1 MVERN
6 KELLFKL
13 VVVIIGGFLNAFAM
27 NCFLIPANVYSSGFA
42 GLAQLLSNIITD
54 YTPFTAT
61 TGILLALL
69 NIPVIILAWKKVGR
83 SFTYFSFFSVGI
95 MTLFLE
101 ILPVK
106 PIFSDD
112 ILLNA
117 VFGGLIAA
125 IGIGMTLK
133 FGGSTGGLDIIALVL
148 SKSKGKP
155 VGTYFFLFNAI
166 IIITAG
172 QLYGMEK
179 ALYTLIN
186 LYVTTRVI
194 DSVHTSHVKLTAMI
208 VTTKGEELRKEIH
221 AKLVRGITQ
230 MNATGAF
237 TKQDKDILM
246 IVLSR
251 YELYDLER
259 IIKRVDPKAFT
270 NVVQTVDVLGEFR
283 KI

>member
-1 MVERN
+1 MERN
-6 KELLFKL
+6 KDLIIKL
-13 VVVIIGGFLNAFAM
+13 IVVIIGAFLNAFAM
-27 NCFLIPANVYSSGFA
+27 NCFLIPANIYSSGFA
-42 GLAQLLSNIITD
+42 GLAQLLANIITD
-54 YTPFTAT
+54 FTPFTAT
-61 TGILLALL
+61 TGILLAIL

-83 SFTYFSFFSVGI
+83 YFTYFSFLSVGI
-95 MTLFLE
+95 MTFFLE
-101 ILPVK
+101 VLPVK

-125 IGIGMTLK
+125 VGIGMTLK

-148 SKSKGKP
+148 SRSKGKP
-155 VGTYFFLFNAI
+155 VGTYFLLFNAI
-166 IIITAG
+166 IVITAG

-208 VTTKGEELRKEIH
+208 ITTKGEELSKQIH
-221 AKLVRGITQ
+221 SKLVRGITQ
-230 MNATGAF
+230 MNARGAF
-237 TKQDKDILM
+237 TNQDKDVLM

-259 IIKRVDPKAFT
+259 IIKKVDPKAFT

-283 KI
+283 KM

>member
-1 MVERN
+1 MERN
-6 KELLFKL
+6 KDLIIKL
-13 VVVIIGGFLNAFAM
+13 IVVIIGAFLNAFAM
-27 NCFLIPANVYSSGFA
+27 NCFLIPANIYSSGFA
-42 GLAQLLSNIITD
+42 GLAQLLANIITD
-54 YTPFTAT
+54 FTPFTAT
-61 TGILLALL
+61 TGILLAIL
-69 NIPVIILAWKKVGR
+69 NIPVIILAWKKIGR
-83 SFTYFSFFSVGI
+83 YFTYFSFLSVGI
-95 MTLFLE
+95 MTFFLE
-101 ILPVK
+101 VLPVK

-125 IGIGMTLK
+125 VGIGMTLK

-148 SKSKGKP
+148 SRSKGKP
-155 VGTYFFLFNAI
+155 VGTYFLLFNAI
-166 IIITAG
+166 IVITAG

-208 VTTKGEELRKEIH
+208 ITTKGEELSKQIH
-221 AKLVRGITQ
+221 SELVRGITQ
-230 MNATGAF
+230 MNARGAF
-237 TKQDKDILM
+237 TNQDKDVLM

-259 IIKRVDPKAFT
+259 IIKKVDPKAFT

-283 KI
+283 KM

>member
-1 MVERN
+1 MERN
-6 KELLFKL
+6 KELIIKL
-13 VVVIIGGFLNAFAM
+13 VVVIIGAFLNAFAM
-27 NCFLIPANVYSSGFA
+27 NCFLIPANIYSSGFA
-42 GLAQLLSNIITD
+42 GLAQLLANIITD
-54 YTPFTAT
+54 FTPFSAT
-61 TGILLALL
+61 TGILLAIL
-69 NIPVIILAWKKVGR
+69 NLPVIILAWKKVGR
-83 SFTYFSFFSVGI
+83 SFTYFSLLSVAI
-95 MTLFLE
+95 MTFFLE
-101 ILPVK
+101 VLPVN

-125 IGIGMTLK
+125 VGIGMTLK

-155 VGTYFFLFNAI
+155 VGTYFLLFNAI
-166 IIITAG
+166 IVISAG

-208 VTTKGEELRKEIH
+208 VTTKGEELSKQIH
-221 AKLVRGITQ
+221 SKLVRGITK
-230 MNATGAF
+230 MDARGAF
-237 TKQDKDILM
+237 TNQDKDVLM

-259 IIKRVDPKAFT
+259 IIKKVDPKAFT

-283 KI
+283 KM

>member
-1 MVERN
+1 MERN
-6 KELLFKL
+6 KDLIIKL
-13 VVVIIGGFLNAFAM
+13 VVVVIGAFLNAFAM
-27 NCFLIPANVYSSGFA
+27 NCFLIPANIYSSGFA
-42 GLAQLLSNIITD
+42 GLAQLFANIITD
-54 YTPFTAT
+54 FTPFTAT
-61 TGILLALL
+61 TGILLAIL

-83 SFTYFSFFSVGI
+83 SFTYFSFLSVGI
-95 MTLFLE
+95 MTFFLE
-101 ILPVK
+101 VLPVD

-125 IGIGMTLK
+125 VGIGMTLK

-148 SKSKGKP
+148 SRSKGKP
-155 VGTYFFLFNAI
+155 VGTYFLLFNAI
-166 IIITAG
+166 IVITAG

-208 VTTKGEELRKEIH
+208 ITTKGEELSKQIH
-221 AKLVRGITQ
+221 SKLIRGITK
-230 MNATGAF
+230 MDARGAF
-237 TKQDKDILM
+237 TNQDKDVLM

-259 IIKRVDPKAFT
+259 IIKKVDPKAFT

-283 KI
+283 KM

>member
-1 MVERN
+1 LERN
-6 KELLFKL
+6 KELIIKL
-13 VVVIIGGFLNAFAM
+13 AVVIIGAFLNAFAM
-27 NCFLIPANVYSSGFA
+27 NCFLIPANIYSSGFA
-42 GLAQLLSNIITD
+42 GLAQLFANIITD
-54 YTPFTAT
+54 FTPFTAT
-61 TGILLALL
+61 TGILLAIL

-83 SFTYFSFFSVGI
+83 SFTYFSFLSVGI
-95 MTLFLE
+95 MTFFLE
-101 ILPVK
+101 VLPVD

-125 IGIGMTLK
+125 VGIGMTLK

-148 SKSKGKP
+148 SRSKGKP
-155 VGTYFFLFNAI
+155 VGTYFLLFNAI
-166 IIITAG
+166 IVITAG

-208 VTTKGEELRKEIH
+208 ITTKGEELSKQIH
-221 AKLVRGITQ
+221 SKLVRGITK
-230 MNATGAF
+230 MDARGAF
-237 TKQDKDILM
+237 TNQDKDVLM

-259 IIKRVDPKAFT
+259 IIKKVDPKAFT

-283 KI
+283 KM

>member
-1 MVERN
+1 LERN
-6 KELLFKL
+6 KELIIKL
-13 VVVIIGGFLNAFAM
+13 VVVVIGAFLNAFAM
-27 NCFLIPANVYSSGFA
+27 NCFLIPANIYSSGFA
-42 GLAQLLSNIITD
+42 GLAQLLANIITVF
-54 YTPFTAT
+54 TPFTAT
-61 TGILLALL
+61 TGILLAIL

-83 SFTYFSFFSVGI
+83 SFTYFSFLSVGI
-95 MTLFLE
+95 MTFFLE
-101 ILPVK
+101 VLPVD

-125 IGIGMTLK
+125 VGIGMTLK

-148 SKSKGKP
+148 SRSKGKP
-155 VGTYFFLFNAI
+155 VGTYFLLFNAI
-166 IIITAG
+166 IVITAG
-172 QLYGMEK
+172 QLFGMEK

-208 VTTKGEELRKEIH
+208 ITTKGEELSKQIH
-221 AKLVRGITQ
+221 SKLVRGITK
-230 MNATGAF
+230 MDARGAF
-237 TKQDKDILM
+237 TNQDKDVLM

-259 IIKRVDPKAFT
+259 IIKKVDPKAFT

-283 KI
+283 KM

>member
-1 MVERN
+1 
-6 KELLFKL
+6 
-13 VVVIIGGFLNAFAM
+13 M
-27 NCFLIPANVYSSGFA
+27 NCFLIPANIYSSGFA
-42 GLAQLLSNIITD
+42 GLAQLFANIITD
-54 YTPFTAT
+54 FTPFTAT
-61 TGILLALL
+61 TGILLAIL

-83 SFTYFSFFSVGI
+83 SFTYFSFLSVGI
-95 MTLFLE
+95 MTFFLE
-101 ILPVK
+101 VLPVD

-125 IGIGMTLK
+125 VGIGMTLK

-148 SKSKGKP
+148 SRSKGKP
-155 VGTYFFLFNAI
+155 VGTYFLLFNAI
-166 IIITAG
+166 IVITAG

-208 VTTKGEELRKEIH
+208 ITTKGEELSKQIH
-221 AKLVRGITQ
+221 SKLVRGITK
-230 MNATGAF
+230 MDARGAF
-237 TKQDKDILM
+237 TNQDKDVLM

-259 IIKRVDPKAFT
+259 IIKKVDPKAFT

-283 KI
+283 KM

>member
-1 MVERN
+1 MERN
-6 KELLFKL
+6 KELIIKL
-13 VVVIIGGFLNAFAM
+13 VVVIIGAFLNAFAM
-27 NCFLIPANVYSSGFA
+27 NCFLIPANIYSSGFA
-42 GLAQLLSNIITD
+42 GLAQLFANIITD
-54 YTPFTAT
+54 FTPFTAT
-61 TGILLALL
+61 TGILLAIL

-83 SFTYFSFFSVGI
+83 TFTYFSFLSVGI
-95 MTLFLE
+95 MTFFLE
-101 ILPVK
+101 VLPVD

-125 IGIGMTLK
+125 VGIGMTLK

-148 SKSKGKP
+148 SRSKGKP
-155 VGTYFFLFNAI
+155 VGTYFLLFNAI
-166 IIITAG
+166 IVITAG

-208 VTTKGEELRKEIH
+208 ITTKGEELSKQIH
-221 AKLVRGITQ
+221 SKLVRGITK
-230 MNATGAF
+230 MDARGAF
-237 TKQDKDILM
+237 TNQDKDVLM

-259 IIKRVDPKAFT
+259 IIKKVDPKAFT

-283 KI
+283 KM

>member
-1 MVERN
+1 MERN
-6 KELLFKL
+6 KELIIKL
-13 VVVIIGGFLNAFAM
+13 VVVVIGAFLNAFAM
-27 NCFLIPANVYSSGFA
+27 NCFLIPANIYSSGFA
-42 GLAQLLSNIITD
+42 GLAQLLANIITVF
-54 YTPFTAT
+54 TPFTAT
-61 TGILLALL
+61 TGILLAIL

-83 SFTYFSFFSVGI
+83 SFTYFSFLSVGI
-95 MTLFLE
+95 MTFFLE
-101 ILPVK
+101 VLPVD

-125 IGIGMTLK
+125 VGIGMTLK

-148 SKSKGKP
+148 SRSKGKP
-155 VGTYFFLFNAI
+155 VGTYFLLFNAI
-166 IIITAG
+166 IVITAG
-172 QLYGMEK
+172 QLFGMEK

-208 VTTKGEELRKEIH
+208 ITTKGEELSKQIH
-221 AKLVRGITQ
+221 SKLVRGITK
-230 MNATGAF
+230 MDARGAF
-237 TKQDKDILM
+237 TNQDKDVLM

-259 IIKRVDPKAFT
+259 IIKKVDPKAFT

-283 KI
+283 KM

>member
-1 MVERN
+1 MERN
-6 KELLFKL
+6 KDLIIKL
-13 VVVIIGGFLNAFAM
+13 VVVIIGAFLNAFAM
-27 NCFLIPANVYSSGFA
+27 NCFLIPANIYSSGFA
-42 GLAQLLSNIITD
+42 GLAQLLANIITD
-54 YTPFTAT
+54 FTPFVAT
-61 TGILLALL
+61 TGILLAIL

-83 SFTYFSFFSVGI
+83 SFTYFSFLSVGI
-95 MTLFLE
+95 MTFFLE
-101 ILPVK
+101 VLPVK

-125 IGIGMTLK
+125 VGIGMTLK

-148 SKSKGKP
+148 SRSKGKP
-155 VGTYFFLFNAI
+155 VGTYFLLFNAI
-166 IIITAG
+166 IVITAG

-208 VTTKGEELRKEIH
+208 ITTKGEEMSKQIH
-221 AKLVRGITQ
+221 SQLVRGITK
-230 MNATGAF
+230 MDATGAF
-237 TKQDKDILM
+237 TNQDKDVLM

-259 IIKRVDPKAFT
+259 IIKKVDPKAFT

-283 KI
+283 KM

>member
-1 MVERN
+1 LERN
-6 KELLFKL
+6 KELIIKL
-13 VVVIIGGFLNAFAM
+13 VVVVIGAFLNAFAM
-27 NCFLIPANVYSSGFA
+27 NCFLIPANIYSSGFA
-42 GLAQLLSNIITD
+42 GLAQLLANIITVF
-54 YTPFTAT
+54 TPFTAT
-61 TGILLALL
+61 TGILLAIL

-83 SFTYFSFFSVGI
+83 SFTYFSFLSVGI
-95 MTLFLE
+95 MTFFLE
-101 ILPVK
+101 VLPVD

-125 IGIGMTLK
+125 VGIGMTLK

-148 SKSKGKP
+148 SRSKGKP
-155 VGTYFFLFNAI
+155 VGTYFLLFNAI
-166 IIITAG
+166 IVITAG
-172 QLYGMEK
+172 QLFGMEK

-208 VTTKGEELRKEIH
+208 ITTKGEELSKQIH
-221 AKLVRGITQ
+221 SKLIRGITK
-230 MNATGAF
+230 MDARGAF
-237 TKQDKDILM
+237 TNQDKDVLM

-259 IIKRVDPKAFT
+259 IIKKVDPKAFT

-283 KI
+283 KM

>member
-1 MVERN
+1 MERN
-6 KELLFKL
+6 KELIIKL
-13 VVVIIGGFLNAFAM
+13 VVVIIGAFLNAFAM
-27 NCFLIPANVYSSGFA
+27 NCFLIPANIYSSGFA
-42 GLAQLLSNIITD
+42 GLAQLFANIITD
-54 YTPFTAT
+54 FTPFTAT
-61 TGILLALL
+61 TGILLAIL

-83 SFTYFSFFSVGI
+83 SFTYFSFLSVGI
-95 MTLFLE
+95 MTFFLE
-101 ILPVK
+101 VLPVQ

-148 SKSKGKP
+148 SRSKGKP
-155 VGTYFFLFNAI
+155 VGTYFLLFNAI
-166 IIITAG
+166 IVITAG

-208 VTTKGEELRKEIH
+208 ITTKGEELSKQIH
-221 AKLVRGITQ
+221 TKLVRGITK
-230 MNATGAF
+230 MDARGAF
-237 TKQDKDILM
+237 TNQDKDVLM

-259 IIKRVDPKAFT
+259 IIKNVDPKAFT

-283 KI
+283 KM

>member
-1 MVERN
+1 MERN
-6 KELLFKL
+6 KELIIKL
-13 VVVIIGGFLNAFAM
+13 VVVVIGAFLNAFAM
-27 NCFLIPANVYSSGFA
+27 NCFLIPANIYSSGFA
-42 GLAQLLSNIITD
+42 GLAQLLANIITVF
-54 YTPFTAT
+54 TPFTAT
-61 TGILLALL
+61 TGILLAIL

-83 SFTYFSFFSVGI
+83 SFTYFSFLSVGI
-95 MTLFLE
+95 MTFFLE
-101 ILPVK
+101 VLPVD

-125 IGIGMTLK
+125 VGIGMTLK

-148 SKSKGKP
+148 SRSKGKP
-155 VGTYFFLFNAI
+155 VGTYFLLFNAI
-166 IIITAG
+166 IVITAG
-172 QLYGMEK
+172 QLFGMEK

-208 VTTKGEELRKEIH
+208 ITTKGEELSKQIH
-221 AKLVRGITQ
+221 SKLIRGITK
-230 MNATGAF
+230 MDARGAF
-237 TKQDKDILM
+237 TNQDKDVLM

-259 IIKRVDPKAFT
+259 IIKKVDPKAFT

-283 KI
+283 KM